1 MCGTFTTVAV
11 GLVDLSVYMFLYSL
25 TLDTMDDTTKCTCG
39 NNPCTCPVAP
49 AEEISTPEVAAE
61 VTATETPVE
70 ETPAEESAAQ

>member
-1 MCGTFTTVAV
+1 MCGTFTIVAV

-25 TLDTMDDTTKCTCG
+25 TLDTMDDTTKCAVCG

-70 ETPAEESAAQ
+70 ESAAQ